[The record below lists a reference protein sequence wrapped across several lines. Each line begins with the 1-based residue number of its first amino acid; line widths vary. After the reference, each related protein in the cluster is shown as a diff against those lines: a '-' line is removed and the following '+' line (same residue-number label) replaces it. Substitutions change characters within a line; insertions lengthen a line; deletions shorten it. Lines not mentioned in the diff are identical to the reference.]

1 MLFSSNDNLR
11 INTLNTCIF
20 IKNYILAFVLETK
33 NSDNLKLS
41 LPSLDL
47 IQIRKVSVKYYNL
60 CEGIPITTISAT
72 LTSILQLFIFMIFIT
87 KPHTPNFI

>member
-60 CEGIPITTISAT
+60 CEGILITTISAT